1 MLSILVKL
9 DSCSSFLHRDKH
21 VVMEAASHLRYKSG
35 LRRDEAVQLSGFTS
49 VLEDTERRELGKY
62 IKDF

>member
-1 MLSILVKL
+1 
-9 DSCSSFLHRDKH
+9 
-21 VVMEAASHLRYKSG
+21 MEAASHLRYKSG